1 MATNETEEKIVV
13 TGDIKDA
20 EKKIDVI
27 FKKAKE
33 LKDNSEITIKVSTNI
48 NDNAGESIDKLKNS
62 LQTLARTAGGNSA
75 LPDNMVKLKRV
86 IDRFTKGLD
95 DKTNGISSFAKS
107 VQGLSNSVNSLKT
120 TASAVGSLATALY
133 QIKSSAESLSTVQRT
148 LATFAPIMAT
158 FANSA
163 STLRGV
169 SSSFLTL
176 DNALQKLTTSSQGVQ
191 NISNSLVQ
199 LVGTIAGLRQH
210 VPTIINFV
218 NAFNGLAVNKS
229 LTQSL
234 TGFNRLATSLNK
246 LSNINLANLSGLSQ
260 IINSLATAIQPLA
273 RYENLLTQ
281 LAIVLPRI
289 NTAQKTT
296 ANSIR
301 QVGISAR
308 QSGND
313 LDLYWSKFKNI
324 MTDTRRL
331 GASIFILINGF
342 RTLQQFGEQLD
353 RLTIVKNKVRSLYD
367 SEEEVGK
374 VTDMIYQSSQDARTS
389 MDDFATTF
397 LKVQLSTE
405 RYGLSTEQAI
415 QVTNTLAKAM
425 VVGGATA
432 SETASVM
439 LQFSQALSKGK
450 LDGDEFRSVMENSPV
465 LMRALAKE
473 AGKTM
478 GVINAGQKELM
489 QWSREGKLSIDILL
503 NTLLNASGEIGSK
516 FEKTNET
523 IDQSFAKLS
532 NTWAVFVD
540 KVSNDSGLS
549 SFIRRMISGLNN
561 FFSSSASSVASFVKQ
576 ISGATAKLLKYY
588 ILYRSVTAIA
598 GKSLSIYAKLTS
610 WLTTGFS
617 IFQQQYVLEQKTLGL
632 RTADLRLTKQIEA
645 SDAYRNALIQRQQ
658 MIQRQLDNSRILSQ
672 TQINRLMEQELLL
685 RRAINKAGAMGT
697 VMDRTQMRAVSAE
710 LQGTNKTLSLTGSFF
725 KQLAKRAGILLIA
738 FTGFKT
744 VTNIFKKFGDIT
756 NQVEKGIQGDVN
768 ALKSLTNDDVKPYIA
783 FADTLYQITGI
794 DLANISKLNKEV
806 AELTDDVKELSSPDL
821 SLAGFFSEDVPQGW
835 KTFIEQLSQVLLS
848 LGKYGFQGFGFA
860 DSDESKQSDV
870 QGRIATA
877 MPEINQKIELINT
890 LMEELQNAPI
900 EKIHDVRLEIS
911 RTLKDIEPYIAD
923 LYRAGF
929 ESYATN
935 LYQLKTTLWSE
946 LRTDKTTEAFR
957 QNKNYTADVKKNLQ
971 EAQKATNAIL
981 RNTEQIG
988 KYNTNRYFKD
998 ASIVAKVENI
1008 SMDEANRRFYSGSPT
1023 EKNLG
1028 IKASFDTVKEQLGY
1042 MANIRA
1048 TLGEETAKNYQ
1059 QALEQSKRQLQYAQE
1074 NASIGQTIKDNYV
1087 KQAEKSLHSAEIAQ
1101 NMANVLGTK
1110 FVVLSQEQRQQAENL
1125 IKLTQQDVLGDY
1137 TDRLEQMFELVING
1151 KGIDDEKDVAEMRQK
1166 ILSATST
1173 GVLAYVSQAC
1183 DELSNGNSLDL
1194 AFNISNMLKDGVH
1207 NALQLMTNKEVLEQ
1221 AGNIGTYDIHKK
1233 FEEYK
1238 KRAEESTEGMISD
1251 ANQALETMASAIKDF
1266 RARIERISG
1275 TRVRIIDEKTKKTV
1289 EADLS
1294 ETRFIGQNPER
1305 VAGSLKADLENKIL
1319 NDQQNKGKGK
1329 GGRRREFKID
1339 WLDMRDLGGNLYD
1352 SLNPD
1357 KILAKF
1363 EDMVGA
1369 NRNLLYINK
1378 DMTEWYSEQAK
1389 ILEKA
1394 KESGITITQQ
1404 AMSRLQALFLQRKHM
1419 EEVADAEQGFVDDL
1433 DKENH
1438 QREINIEALTNLANK
1453 AKANNQ
1459 SAEAYLYLLEQQR
1472 DALQQINYELDKEV
1486 AKNKQITFVADVT
1499 EQIEK
1504 RAKAL
1509 REKNGTKGVT
1519 AKEMQ
1524 QEVLQA
1530 YADTWKLN
1538 KSKGY
1543 GEALNSEYGRGQIS
1557 GANVAQMQGVRTLYN
1572 QGHLSS
1578 AGMASYMREGMGSTL
1593 SYMSQFGS
1601 DERSG
1606 SMLASMGLDPAQW
1619 DQWSLAGLNAI
1630 SQLSEG
1636 FKGLSVSLS
1645 ETLGGALTSFT
1656 DGLSNGIANAIVKGE
1671 DLRET
1676 MVSVAQSIA
1685 VDLISSIIKMG
1696 IQWAV
1701 TQLMMATTSQV
1712 TQQGVVAT
1720 NLLMAQEVAQA
1731 WATASAYVA
1740 TATMGGAVAIGQ
1752 LALTEFIASNKALAM
1767 AGSFASG
1774 GYTGDGGKY
1783 DPAGIVHKGEYVFSQ
1798 EDVNRIGL
1806 SNLEA
1811 MHNGTTYSSNTVNN
1825 YNTNGTGQV
1834 SIVNVVDPSMLKS
1847 YLKTPEGQQAIINTI
1862 KQNPRTV
1869 KQIIATA

>member
-27 FKKAKE
+27 FKKAKA

-48 NDNAGESIDKLKNS
+48 KDNAGESIDKLKNS
-62 LQTLARTAGGNSA
+62 LQSLARTAGSNSA

-86 IDRFTKGLD
+86 IDRFTKGLG

-163 STLRGV
+163 YTLRGV
-169 SSSFLTL
+169 SSSFFTL
-176 DNALQKLTTSSQGVQ
+176 DNALKKLTTSSQGVQ
-191 NISNSLVQ
+191 GILNSLVH

-246 LSNINLANLSGLSQ
+246 LSSINLANLSGLPQ

-273 RYENLLTQ
+273 KYENLLTK
-281 LAIVLPRI
+281 LAVVLPRI
-289 NTAQKTT
+289 STAQKAT

-301 QVGISAR
+301 QVGTSAI
-308 QSGND
+308 QSSND
-313 LDLYWSKFKNI
+313 LDSYWSKFKNI

-353 RLTIVKNKVRSLYD
+353 RMTIVKNKVRSLYD

-374 VTDMIYQSSQDARTS
+374 VTDMIYQSAQDARTS

-478 GVINAGQKELM
+478 GVVNAGQKDLM
-489 QWSREGKLSIDILL
+489 KWSKEGKLTIDILL

-523 IDQSFAKLS
+523 LDQSFTKLS
-532 NTWAVFVD
+532 NTWAIFV
-540 KVSNDSGLS
+540 NDVAQESGLTDYLKQG
-549 SFIRRMISGLNN
+549 FKNLNDV
-561 FFSSSASSVASFVKQ
+561 FSSM
-576 ISGATAKLLKYY
+576 SGTIAKITGFLGSWGGIALKVYFG
-588 ILYRSVTAIA
+588 YRMVVGIA
-598 GKSLSIYAKLTS
+598 GQLLATYTKLRAFFK
-610 WLTTGFS
+610 TGLALRLQQFS
-617 IFQQQYVLEQKTLGL
+617 LEQKTFGL
-632 RTADLRLTKQIEA
+632 RTADYELQQRINQSTN
-645 SDAYRNALIQRQQ
+645 YRNLLIERQQ
-658 MIQRQLDNSRILSQ
+658 MIQRQLDNR
-672 TQINRLMEQELLL
+672 RL
-685 RRAINKAGAMGT
+685 
-697 VMDRTQMRAVSAE
+697 
-710 LQGTNKTLSLTGSFF
+710 
-725 KQLAKRAGILLIA
+725 
-738 FTGFKT
+738 
-744 VTNIFKKFGDIT
+744 
-756 NQVEKGIQGDVN
+756 
-768 ALKSLTNDDVKPYIA
+768 
-783 FADTLYQITGI
+783 
-794 DLANISKLNKEV
+794 
-806 AELTDDVKELSSPDL
+806 
-821 SLAGFFSEDVPQGW
+821 
-835 KTFIEQLSQVLLS
+835 
-848 LGKYGFQGFGFA
+848 
-860 DSDESKQSDV
+860 
-870 QGRIATA
+870 
-877 MPEINQKIELINT
+877 
-890 LMEELQNAPI
+890 
-900 EKIHDVRLEIS
+900 
-911 RTLKDIEPYIAD
+911 
-923 LYRAGF
+923 
-929 ESYATN
+929 
-935 LYQLKTTLWSE
+935 
-946 LRTDKTTEAFR
+946 
-957 QNKNYTADVKKNLQ
+957 
-971 EAQKATNAIL
+971 
-981 RNTEQIG
+981 
-988 KYNTNRYFKD
+988 
-998 ASIVAKVENI
+998 
-1008 SMDEANRRFYSGSPT
+1008 
-1023 EKNLG
+1023 
-1028 IKASFDTVKEQLGY
+1028 
-1042 MANIRA
+1042 
-1048 TLGEETAKNYQ
+1048 
-1059 QALEQSKRQLQYAQE
+1059 
-1074 NASIGQTIKDNYV
+1074 
-1087 KQAEKSLHSAEIAQ
+1087 
-1101 NMANVLGTK
+1101 
-1110 FVVLSQEQRQQAENL
+1110 LSQEQINQLLRQEKALRVAINLSGREGIVIDTVRMQRINKVLNANSLQQVNASFGNMTKRTSLLWDMGRGL
-1125 IKLTQQDVLGDY
+1125 IKQVSVLGILAIGFASFRKALVNIAETAGLVQKAIAGDVDAIKQMDSDKVKPWAEFANNLY
-1137 TDRLEQMFELVING
+1137 RITGVDVGNIQKLNSELDNTLSRITGLSQNLDNLGKQELSFLDELWESAKRVHHTLADVGVSVINTFTPQTSSGEELKEKFLSTDLEQMEN
-1151 KGIDDEKDVAEMRQK
+1151 AQK
-1166 ILSATST
+1166 KVLDLLSQIETASE
-1173 GVLAYVSQAC
+1173 
-1183 DELSNGNSLDL
+1183 DELHNITVALL
-1194 AFNISNMLKDGVH
+1194 A
-1207 NALQLMTNKEVLEQ
+1207 Q
-1221 AGNIGTYDIHKK
+1221 TYDFKEGLGDSALLGFDK
-1233 FEEYK
+1233 FSSELASNVMMI
-1238 KRAEESTEGMISD
+1238 KRLI
-1251 ANQALETMASAIKDF
+1251 
-1266 RARIERISG
+1266 
-1275 TRVRIIDEKTKKTV
+1275 
-1289 EADLS
+1289 
-1294 ETRFIGQNPER
+1294 
-1305 VAGSLKADLENKIL
+1305 
-1319 NDQQNKGKGK
+1319 NDPKFFQQNKDLLNDLILETERQLSRLEKMRGSGTKDYNKRNEAGYFIGDRGKAILPSMYILAGEVDDLEKATDKWKTITQKSTSILSQSNIARVNQMFKNIEGQTEEVKKLMQLYVSDATGYKEEIFGILAKTGAGIELSDAEKDLLEYVQHAGVFSMDAFSEKIQQINAENNTKLANTLGEILKTIVGGKDIEVTVTDNVVIATNKKTGETTTINASDYIGATDQQIGESVVRLIGGDKGDGKGGGS

-1357 KILAKF
+1357 VILAKF

-1378 DMTEWYSEQAK
+1378 DMTEWYTEQAK

-1404 AMSRLQALFLQRKHM
+1404 AMSRLQSLFLQRKHM

-1453 AKANNQ
+1453 ANANNQ

-1519 AKEMQ
+1519 AEEMQ
-1524 QEVLQA
+1524 KEVFQA
-1530 YADTWKLN
+1530 YADMWKLN

-1578 AGMASYMREGMGSTL
+1578 AGMASYMREGMDKTL

-1606 SMLASMGLDPAQW
+1606 AMLASMGLDPAQW

-1676 MVSVAQSIA
+1676 MANVAQSIA

-1712 TQQGVVAT
+1712 TQQGMVAT

-1740 TATMGGAVAIGQ
+1740 TATMGSAVAIGQ
-1752 LALTEFIASNKALAM
+1752 IALTEFIASNKALAL
-1767 AGSFASG
+1767 AGSFANG
-1774 GYTGDGGKY
+1774 GYTGAGGKY

>member
-1 MATNETEEKIVV
+1 MASNETEEKIVV

-27 FKKAKE
+27 FKKAKA

-48 NDNAGESIDKLKNS
+48 KDNAGESIDKLKNS
-62 LQTLARTAGGNSA
+62 LQA
-75 LPDNMVKLKRV
+75 L
-86 IDRFTKGLD
+86 
-95 DKTNGISSFAKS
+95 ISSFAKS

-148 LATFAPIMAT
+148 LATFAPIMTT

-163 STLRGV
+163 STLRGI
-169 SSSFLTL
+169 SSSFVTL
-176 DNALQKLTTSSQGVQ
+176 DKALQKLTTSSQGVQ
-191 NISNSLVQ
+191 GISNSLVQ

-210 VPTIINFV
+210 VPTIVNFV

-246 LSNINLANLSGLSQ
+246 LSSINLANLSGLPQ

-273 RYENLLTQ
+273 KYENLLTK

-289 NTAQKTT
+289 STAQNTT

-301 QVGISAR
+301 QVGTSAR
-308 QSGND
+308 QSSND
-313 LDLYWSKFKNI
+313 LDSYWSKFKNI

-353 RLTIVKNKVRSLYD
+353 RMTIVKNKVRSLYD
-367 SEEEVGK
+367 SEEDVTK

-473 AGKTM
+473 AGKAM
-478 GVINAGQKELM
+478 GVVGAGQKELM
-489 QWSREGKLSIDILL
+489 KWSKEGKLSVEILL
-503 NTLLNASGEIGSK
+503 NTLLNAGGEIGEK
-516 FEKTNET
+516 FARTNET
-523 IDQSFAKLS
+523 LDQSFTKLS
-532 NTWAVFVD
+532 NTWSIFVSE
-540 KVSNDSGLS
+540 VAQESGLTGYLKQG
-549 SFIRRMISGLNN
+549 FKQLNDV
-561 FFSSSASSVASFVKQ
+561 FSSM
-576 ISGATAKLLKYY
+576 SGVIAKVTGFLGSWGGTVLKAYFGFKLVTGLAGKLLATYTKMG
-588 ILYRSVTAIA
+588 AFF
-598 GKSLSIYAKLTS
+598 K
-610 WLTTGFS
+610 TGMALRLQQFS
-617 IFQQQYVLEQKTLGL
+617 LEQKTFGL
-632 RTADLRLTKQIEA
+632 RTADYELQQRINQSTN
-645 SDAYRNALIQRQQ
+645 YRNLLIERQQ
-658 MIQRQLDNSRILSQ
+658 MIQRQLDNRRLLSQ
-672 TQINRLMEQELLL
+672 EQINKLLAQEKAL
-685 RRAINKAGAMGT
+685 RVAINISGREGIVIDSMRMQRINKVLNANSLKQIDASLGDVGKKSSLIWSMT
-697 VMDRTQMRAVSAE
+697 V
-710 LQGTNKTLSLTGSFF
+710 G
-725 KQLAKRAGILLIA
+725 LAKQIGVLGMLGL
-738 FTGFKT
+738 GFAT
-744 VTNIFKKFGDIT
+744 FKKALVNIADTAGLV
-756 NQVEKGIQGDVN
+756 QKAIQGDVD
-768 ALKSLTNDDVKPYIA
+768 AVKQLDSEKVKPWVE
-783 FADTLYQITGI
+783 FSNNLYRITGV
-794 DLANISKLNKEV
+794 DVGNIQKLNS
-806 AELTDDVKELSSPDL
+806 ELDNTLSRIAGLSQNLDNLGKQELSFLDELWESAKRVHHTLADVGVAVINTFTPQTSSGEELKEKFLSTDL
-821 SLAGFFSEDVPQGW
+821 EQMENAQKQVLNMLSQIETASEDELHNITVALLAQTYDFKEGLGDSALLGFDKFSSELASNVMMVKRLINDPKFFQQNKDLLNDLIQETERQLSRIEKMRGSGTKDYNKRNEAGFFIGDRKKTILPSMYILAGEVDDLEKATEKW
-835 KTFIEQLSQVLLS
+835 KTITQKSTSILSQSNIARVNQMFKNIEGQTEEVQKLMQLYVS
-848 LGKYGFQGFGFA
+848 DATGYKEEIYGILAKTGAG
-860 DSDESKQSDV
+860 
-870 QGRIATA
+870 
-877 MPEINQKIELINT
+877 IELSDAEKDLLEYVQHAGVFSMDAFNDKLKKINEDNNKK
-890 LMEELQNAPI
+890 LIEEFTKA
-900 EKIHDVRLEIS
+900 
-911 RTLKDIEPYIAD
+911 
-923 LYRAGF
+923 
-929 ESYATN
+929 
-935 LYQLKTTLWSE
+935 
-946 LRTDKTTEAFR
+946 
-957 QNKNYTADVKKNLQ
+957 LQ
-971 EAQKATNAIL
+971 ETVGGQ
-981 RNTEQIG
+981 
-988 KYNTNRYFKD
+988 
-998 ASIVAKVENI
+998 NI
-1008 SMDEANRRFYSGSPT
+1008 
-1023 EKNLG
+1023 
-1028 IKASFDTVKEQLGY
+1028 
-1042 MANIRA
+1042 
-1048 TLGEETAKNYQ
+1048 
-1059 QALEQSKRQLQYAQE
+1059 
-1074 NASIGQTIKDNYV
+1074 
-1087 KQAEKSLHSAEIAQ
+1087 
-1101 NMANVLGTK
+1101 
-1110 FVVLSQEQRQQAENL
+1110 
-1125 IKLTQQDVLGDY
+1125 
-1137 TDRLEQMFELVING
+1137 
-1151 KGIDDEKDVAEMRQK
+1151 
-1166 ILSATST
+1166 
-1173 GVLAYVSQAC
+1173 
-1183 DELSNGNSLDL
+1183 
-1194 AFNISNMLKDGVH
+1194 
-1207 NALQLMTNKEVLEQ
+1207 EV
-1221 AGNIGTYDIHKK
+1221 T
-1233 FEEYK
+1233 
-1238 KRAEESTEGMISD
+1238 
-1251 ANQALETMASAIKDF
+1251 
-1266 RARIERISG
+1266 ISG
-1275 TRVRIIDEKTKKTV
+1275 DMVDFFNKDTKKTWKASLASFGINKAT
-1289 EADLS
+1289 EALYAFGNRMVKLPQAVHSGVTAHQIASKAVTNTADD
-1294 ETRFIGQNPER
+1294 GNKPPK
-1305 VAGSLKADLENKIL
+1305 GS
-1319 NDQQNKGKGK
+1319 

-1357 KILAKF
+1357 VILARF

-1378 DMTEWYSEQAK
+1378 DMTEWYTEQAK

-1404 AMSRLQALFLQRKHM
+1404 AMSRLQSLFLQRRHM

-1438 QREINIEALTNLANK
+1438 QREINVEALTNLANK
-1453 AKANNQ
+1453 AQANNQ

-1504 RAKAL
+1504 RVKAL

-1519 AKEMQ
+1519 ADEMQ
-1524 QEVLQA
+1524 KEVFQA
-1530 YADTWKLN
+1530 YADMWKLN

-1578 AGMASYMREGMGSTL
+1578 AGMASYMREGMGKTL
-1593 SYMSQFGS
+1593 SYMSQFGA
-1601 DERSG
+1601 DARSG

-1645 ETLGGALTSFT
+1645 DTLGDALTSFT

-1676 MVSVAQSIA
+1676 MANVAQSIA
-1685 VDLISSIIKMG
+1685 VDLISSLIKMG
-1696 IQWAV
+1696 IQWAT
-1701 TQLMMATTSQV
+1701 TQLLMATTSQTAQV
-1712 TQQGVVAT
+1712 GVAQT
-1720 NLLMAQEVAQA
+1720 SLLMAQEVAQA

-1752 LALTEFIASNKALAM
+1752 TALTEFVASMKALALI
-1767 AGSFASG
+1767 GGFADG
-1774 GYTGDGGKY
+1774 GYTGAGGKY

>member
-13 TGDIKDA
+13 TADTKSA
-20 EKKIDVI
+20 EKKLDAII
-27 FKKAKE
+27 KKTKT
-33 LKDNSEITIKVSTNI
+33 LKDSSEVKIKVSTNI
-48 NDNAGESIDKLKNS
+48 NDNTGESIDRLKNS
-62 LQTLARTAGGNSA
+62 LQSLARTAGGNSA

-95 DKTNGISSFAKS
+95 AKTNGISSFANG
-107 VQGLSNSVNSLKT
+107 VQRLSNSVNSLRT
-120 TASAVGSLATALY
+120 TASAVESLATALY
-133 QIKSSAESLSTVQRT
+133 RIRSSADSLSAVQT
-148 LATFAPIMAT
+148 ALSTFAPIMTT

-163 STLRGV
+163 SVLRGI
-169 SSSFLTL
+169 SSSFTTL
-176 DNALQKLTTSSQGVQ
+176 AGSLQRLATLSQGVQ
-191 NISNSLVQ
+191 SVSNNLIH

-210 VPTIINFV
+210 VPTIVNFV
-218 NAFNGLAVNKS
+218 NAFNGLAVNRS

-234 TGFNRLATSLNK
+234 VGFNRLATSLRN
-246 LSNINLANLSGLSQ
+246 LSNINLANLSGLPQ
-260 IINSLATAIQPLA
+260 IVSRLATAIQPLA
-273 RYENLLTQ
+273 RYENLLTR

-289 NTAQKTT
+289 NTAQSAT

-301 QVGISAR
+301 QVGASAR
-308 QSGND
+308 QSSNS
-313 LDLYWSKFKNI
+313 LDSYWSRFKNI

-353 RLTIVKNKVRSLYD
+353 RLTIVKNKVRSLYE

-374 VTDMIYQSSQDARTS
+374 VTDMIYQSAQDARTS

-478 GVINAGQKELM
+478 GVVGAGQKELM
-489 QWSREGKLSIDILL
+489 KWSKEGKLTIDILL

-523 IDQSFAKLS
+523 LDQSFTKLS
-532 NTWAVFVD
+532 NTWAIFV
-540 KVSNDSGLS
+540 NDVAQESGLTGYLKQ
-549 SFIRRMISGLNN
+549 SFKNLNDVFASMSGT
-561 FFSSSASSVASFVKQ
+561 
-576 ISGATAKLLKYY
+576 IAK
-588 ILYRSVTAIA
+588 I
-598 GKSLSIYAKLTS
+598 
-610 WLTTGFS
+610 TGFLGS
-617 IFQQQYVLEQKTLGL
+617 WGGIALKVYFGYRMVVGLAGQLLATYTKLSAFFKTGMALRLQQFGLEQKTFGL
-632 RTADLRLTKQIEA
+632 RTADYELQQRINQSTN
-645 SDAYRNALIQRQQ
+645 YRNLLIERQQ
-658 MIQRQLDNSRILSQ
+658 MIQRQLDNRRLYSQQQINQLLRQEKALRVAINLSGREGIVIDSVRMQRINKVLNANSLQQINASFGNMAKKSSLLWGMGVSLTKQVSVLGFLALGFASFKKALVNIADSAGLVQKAIGGDVDAIKQLDSEKVKPWADFANNLYRITGVDVGNIQKLNSELDNTLSRITGLSQNLDNLGKQELSFLDELWESAKRVHHTLADVGISVINTFTPQTSSGEELKEKFLSKDLEQMENAQEQVLNLLSQIETASEDELHNITVALLAQTYEFKEGLGDSALLGFDKFSSELASNVMVIKKLINDPKFFQQNKDLLNDLIQETERQLSRLEKMRGSGTKDYNKRNEAGYFVGDRKKTILPSMYILAGEVDDLEKATEKWKTITQKSTSILSQ
-672 TQINRLMEQELLL
+672 ANIARVNQMFKNVEGQTKEVQKLMQLYVSDATGYKKEIYGILAKTGAGIKLSDAEKDLLEYVQHAGVFSTDAFSEKIQQIN
-685 RRAINKAGAMGT
+685 
-697 VMDRTQMRAVSAE
+697 AE
-710 LQGTNKTLSLTGSFF
+710 NNTK
-725 KQLAKRAGILLIA
+725 
-738 FTGFKT
+738 
-744 VTNIFKKFGDIT
+744 
-756 NQVEKGIQGDVN
+756 
-768 ALKSLTNDDVKPYIA
+768 
-783 FADTLYQITGI
+783 
-794 DLANISKLNKEV
+794 LANTLGEIL
-806 AELTDDVKELSSPDL
+806 
-821 SLAGFFSEDVPQGW
+821 
-835 KTFIEQLSQVLLS
+835 KTIV
-848 LGKYGFQGFGFA
+848 GG
-860 DSDESKQSDV
+860 
-870 QGRIATA
+870 
-877 MPEINQKIELINT
+877 
-890 LMEELQNAPI
+890 
-900 EKIHDVRLEIS
+900 
-911 RTLKDIEPYIAD
+911 KDIEVTVTD
-923 LYRAGF
+923 NVVV
-929 ESYATN
+929 ATN
-935 LYQLKTTLWSE
+935 KKTGETTTINASDYIGA
-946 LRTDKTTEAFR
+946 TD
-957 QNKNYTADVKKNLQ
+957 Q
-971 EAQKATNAIL
+971 
-981 RNTEQIG
+981 QIG
-988 KYNTNRYFKD
+988 
-998 ASIVAKVENI
+998 
-1008 SMDEANRRFYSGSPT
+1008 EALVRLIGGEGNKPPKSG
-1023 EKNLG
+1023 
-1028 IKASFDTVKEQLGY
+1028 
-1042 MANIRA
+1042 
-1048 TLGEETAKNYQ
+1048 
-1059 QALEQSKRQLQYAQE
+1059 
-1074 NASIGQTIKDNYV
+1074 
-1087 KQAEKSLHSAEIAQ
+1087 
-1101 NMANVLGTK
+1101 
-1110 FVVLSQEQRQQAENL
+1110 
-1125 IKLTQQDVLGDY
+1125 
-1137 TDRLEQMFELVING
+1137 
-1151 KGIDDEKDVAEMRQK
+1151 
-1166 ILSATST
+1166 
-1173 GVLAYVSQAC
+1173 
-1183 DELSNGNSLDL
+1183 
-1194 AFNISNMLKDGVH
+1194 
-1207 NALQLMTNKEVLEQ
+1207 
-1221 AGNIGTYDIHKK
+1221 
-1233 FEEYK
+1233 
-1238 KRAEESTEGMISD
+1238 
-1251 ANQALETMASAIKDF
+1251 
-1266 RARIERISG
+1266 
-1275 TRVRIIDEKTKKTV
+1275 
-1289 EADLS
+1289 
-1294 ETRFIGQNPER
+1294 
-1305 VAGSLKADLENKIL
+1305 GS
-1319 NDQQNKGKGK
+1319 
-1329 GGRRREFKID
+1329 GGRKREFNID

-1378 DMTEWYSEQAK
+1378 DMTEWYTEQAN

-1404 AMSRLQALFLQRKHM
+1404 AMSRLQSLFLQRRHM

-1486 AKNKQITFVADVT
+1486 AKNKQIAFVADVT

-1504 RAKAL
+1504 RIQAL

-1519 AKEMQ
+1519 PKEMQ

-1530 YADTWKLN
+1530 YADMWKLN

-1557 GANVAQMQGVRTLYN
+1557 GANVAQMQGVRTAYN
-1572 QGHLSS
+1572 KGHLSS
-1578 AGMASYMREGMGSTL
+1578 AGMASYMREGIGSTL

-1601 DERSG
+1601 DARSG

-1645 ETLGGALTSFT
+1645 ETLGEALTSFT
-1656 DGLSNGIANAIVKGE
+1656 DGLANGIANAIVKGE

-1676 MVSVAQSIA
+1676 MANVAQSIA
-1685 VDLISSIIKMG
+1685 VDLISSIVKMG

-1701 TQLMMATTSQV
+1701 TQLLMATTSKM
-1712 TQQGVVAT
+1712 TQEGMVQT

-1740 TATMGGAVAIGQ
+1740 TATMGSAVAIGQ
-1752 LALTEFIASNKALAM
+1752 IALSEFIASNKALAM

>member
-13 TGDIKDA
+13 TADTKSA
-20 EKKIDVI
+20 EKKLDAII
-27 FKKAKE
+27 KKTKT
-33 LKDNSEITIKVSTNI
+33 LKDSSEVKIKVSTNI
-48 NDNAGESIDKLKNS
+48 NDNAGESIDRLKNS
-62 LQTLARTAGGNSA
+62 LQSLARTVGGNSA

-95 DKTNGISSFAKS
+95 TKTNGISSFANG
-107 VQGLSNSVNSLKT
+107 VQRLSNSVNSLRT
-120 TASAVGSLATALY
+120 TASAVESLATALY
-133 QIKSSAESLSTVQRT
+133 RIRSSADSLSAVQT
-148 LATFAPIMAT
+148 ALSTFAPIMTT

-163 STLRGV
+163 SVLRGI
-169 SSSFLTL
+169 SSSFTTL
-176 DNALQKLTTSSQGVQ
+176 AGSLQRLATLSQGVQ
-191 NISNSLVQ
+191 SVSNNLIH

-210 VPTIINFV
+210 VPTIVNFV
-218 NAFNGLAVNKS
+218 NAFNGLAVNRS

-234 TGFNRLATSLNK
+234 VGFNRLATSLRN
-246 LSNINLANLSGLSQ
+246 LSNINLANLSGLPQ
-260 IINSLATAIQPLA
+260 IVSRLATAIQPLA
-273 RYENLLTQ
+273 RYENLLTR

-289 NTAQKTT
+289 NTAQSAT

-301 QVGISAR
+301 QVGTSAR
-308 QSGND
+308 QSSND
-313 LDLYWSKFKNI
+313 LDSYWSKFKNI

-342 RTLQQFGEQLD
+342 RTLQQFGDQLD
-353 RLTIVKNKVRSLYD
+353 RLTIVKNKVRSLYE

-374 VTDMIYQSSQDARTS
+374 VTDMIYQSAQDARTS

-405 RYGLSTEQAI
+405 RYGLSTEQAV

-478 GVINAGQKELM
+478 GVVNAGQKDLM
-489 QWSREGKLSIDILL
+489 KWSKEGKLTIDILL

-523 IDQSFAKLS
+523 LDQSFTKLS
-532 NTWAVFVD
+532 NTWAIFV
-540 KVSNDSGLS
+540 NDVAQESGLTGYLKQ
-549 SFIRRMISGLNN
+549 SFKNLNDVFASMSGT
-561 FFSSSASSVASFVKQ
+561 
-576 ISGATAKLLKYY
+576 IAK
-588 ILYRSVTAIA
+588 I
-598 GKSLSIYAKLTS
+598 
-610 WLTTGFS
+610 TGFLGS
-617 IFQQQYVLEQKTLGL
+617 WGGIALKVYFGYRMVVGLAGQLLATYTKLSAFFKTGMALRLQQFGLEQKTFGL
-632 RTADLRLTKQIEA
+632 RTADYELQQRINQSTN
-645 SDAYRNALIQRQQ
+645 YRNLLIERQQ
-658 MIQRQLDNSRILSQ
+658 MIQRQLDNRRLLSQQQINQLLRQEKALRVAINLSGREGIVIDSVRMQRINKVLNANSLQQVNASFGNMAKKSSLLWDMGVSLTKQVSVLGILALGFASFKKALVNIADSAGLVQKAVGGDVDAIKQLDSEKVKPWADFANNLYRITGVDVGNIQKLNSELDNTLSRITGLGQNLDNLGKQELSFLDELWESAKRVHHTLADVGVSVLNTFTPQTSSGEELKEKFLSKDLEQMENAQEQVLNLLSQIETASEDELHNIAGALLVQTYEFEEGLGDSALLGFDKFSSELASNVMVIKKLINDPKFFQQNKDLLNDLIQETERQLSRIEKMRGSGTKDYSKRNEAGYFIGDRGKSILPSMYILAGEVDDLEKATEKWKTITQKSTSILSQ
-672 TQINRLMEQELLL
+672 ANIARVNQMFKNVEGQTKEVQKLMRLYVSDATGYKKEIYGILAKTGAGIELSKAEKELLEYVQ
-685 RRAINKAGAMGT
+685 NAGVIST
-697 VMDRTQMRAVSAE
+697 D
-710 LQGTNKTLSLTGSFF
+710 
-725 KQLAKRAGILLIA
+725 A
-738 FTGFKT
+738 FS
-744 VTNIFKKFGDIT
+744 
-756 NQVEKGIQGDVN
+756 EKI
-768 ALKSLTNDDVKPYIA
+768 K
-783 FADTLYQITGI
+783 QITAENNTK
-794 DLANISKLNKEV
+794 LANNLGEIL
-806 AELTDDVKELSSPDL
+806 
-821 SLAGFFSEDVPQGW
+821 
-835 KTFIEQLSQVLLS
+835 KTIV
-848 LGKYGFQGFGFA
+848 GG
-860 DSDESKQSDV
+860 
-870 QGRIATA
+870 
-877 MPEINQKIELINT
+877 
-890 LMEELQNAPI
+890 
-900 EKIHDVRLEIS
+900 
-911 RTLKDIEPYIAD
+911 KDIEVTVTD
-923 LYRAGF
+923 NVVV
-929 ESYATN
+929 ATN
-935 LYQLKTTLWSE
+935 KKTGKTTTINASDYIGA
-946 LRTDKTTEAFR
+946 TD
-957 QNKNYTADVKKNLQ
+957 Q
-971 EAQKATNAIL
+971 
-981 RNTEQIG
+981 QIG
-988 KYNTNRYFKD
+988 
-998 ASIVAKVENI
+998 
-1008 SMDEANRRFYSGSPT
+1008 EALVRLIGGEGNKPPKSG
-1023 EKNLG
+1023 
-1028 IKASFDTVKEQLGY
+1028 
-1042 MANIRA
+1042 
-1048 TLGEETAKNYQ
+1048 
-1059 QALEQSKRQLQYAQE
+1059 
-1074 NASIGQTIKDNYV
+1074 
-1087 KQAEKSLHSAEIAQ
+1087 
-1101 NMANVLGTK
+1101 
-1110 FVVLSQEQRQQAENL
+1110 
-1125 IKLTQQDVLGDY
+1125 
-1137 TDRLEQMFELVING
+1137 
-1151 KGIDDEKDVAEMRQK
+1151 
-1166 ILSATST
+1166 
-1173 GVLAYVSQAC
+1173 
-1183 DELSNGNSLDL
+1183 
-1194 AFNISNMLKDGVH
+1194 
-1207 NALQLMTNKEVLEQ
+1207 
-1221 AGNIGTYDIHKK
+1221 
-1233 FEEYK
+1233 
-1238 KRAEESTEGMISD
+1238 
-1251 ANQALETMASAIKDF
+1251 
-1266 RARIERISG
+1266 
-1275 TRVRIIDEKTKKTV
+1275 
-1289 EADLS
+1289 
-1294 ETRFIGQNPER
+1294 
-1305 VAGSLKADLENKIL
+1305 GS
-1319 NDQQNKGKGK
+1319 
-1329 GGRRREFKID
+1329 GGRKREFKID

-1378 DMTEWYSEQAK
+1378 DMTAWYTEQAN

-1404 AMSRLQALFLQRKHM
+1404 AMSRLQSLFLQRRHM

-1438 QREINIEALTNLANK
+1438 QREINVEALTNLANK

-1459 SAEAYLYLLEQQR
+1459 SAEAYLYLLENQR
-1472 DALQQINYELDKEV
+1472 DALQQINHELDKEV
-1486 AKNKQITFVADVT
+1486 AKNKQVAFVADVT

-1504 RAKAL
+1504 RIQAL

-1524 QEVLQA
+1524 QQVFQA
-1530 YADTWKLN
+1530 YGDMWKLN

-1578 AGMASYMREGMGSTL
+1578 AGMASYMREGMGNTL

-1645 ETLGGALTSFT
+1645 ETLGNALTSFT
-1656 DGLSNGIANAIVKGE
+1656 DGLSSGIANAIVKGE

-1676 MVSVAQSIA
+1676 MANVAQSIA

-1701 TQLMMATTSQV
+1701 TQLMMATTTQV
-1712 TQQGVVAT
+1712 TQQGLVAT

-1752 LALTEFIASNKALAM
+1752 TALTEFIASNKALAM

-1774 GYTGDGGKY
+1774 GYTGAGGKN

>member
-13 TGDIKDA
+13 KGDIKDA

-27 FKKAKE
+27 FKKAKA
-33 LKDNSEITIKVSTNI
+33 LKDNSNITIKVSTNI
-48 NDNAGESIDKLKNS
+48 TDNAGESIDKLKNS
-62 LQTLARTAGGNSA
+62 LQSLTRTVGSNSA

-86 IDRFTKGLD
+86 IDRFTKGLG

-133 QIKSSAESLSTVQRT
+133 QIKSSAESLSTIQKT
-148 LATFAPIMAT
+148 LATFAPIMTT
-158 FANSA
+158 FSNSA

-169 SSSFLTL
+169 SSSFVTL
-176 DNALQKLTTSSQGVQ
+176 DNALKKLTTSSQGVQ

-199 LVGTIAGLRQH
+199 LVGTIAGLRQY

-246 LSNINLANLSGLSQ
+246 LSSINLANLSGLPQ

-273 RYENLLTQ
+273 KYENLLTK

-289 NTAQKTT
+289 STAQKAT

-301 QVGISAR
+301 QVGTSAR
-308 QSGND
+308 QSSND
-313 LDLYWSKFKNI
+313 LDSYWSKFKNI

-353 RLTIVKNKVRSLYD
+353 RMTIVKNKVRSLYD
-367 SEEEVGK
+367 SEEEVTK

-473 AGKTM
+473 AGKAM
-478 GVINAGQKELM
+478 GVVGAGQKELM
-489 QWSREGKLSIDILL
+489 KWSREGKLSIDILL

-523 IDQSFAKLS
+523 LDQSFTKLS
-532 NTWAVFVD
+532 NTWSVFVD
-540 KVSNDSGLS
+540 KVSSDSGLTAY
-549 SFIRRMISGLNN
+549 IKKIVKEVNQ

-598 GKSLSIYAKLTS
+598 GKSLSIYAKLTA

-617 IFQQQYVLEQKTLGL
+617 IFQQQFVLEQKTMAL

-672 TQINRLMEQELLL
+672 TQINRLTEQELLL

-697 VMDRTQMRAVSAE
+697 VMDRTQIRAVSAE
-710 LQGTNKTLSLTGSFF
+710 LQGANKTLSLTGSFF

-756 NQVEKGIQGDVN
+756 DKVEKGIQGDVK
-768 ALKSLTNDDVKPYIA
+768 ALKQLSDSDVQPYLT
-783 FADTLYQITGI
+783 FASALYDITGI
-794 DLANISKLNKEV
+794 DLANISKINKEV
-806 AELTDDVKELSSPDL
+806 AELTNNVKELSSPDM
-821 SLAGFFSEDVPQGW
+821 SLAGFFKEDVPHGW
-835 KTFIEQLSQVLLS
+835 KVFINQLSEIVLT
-848 LGKYGFQGFGFA
+848 LGKGALNAFSVTE
-860 DSDESKQSDV
+860 SDATKQAQTRERV
-870 QGRIATA
+870 ATA
-877 MPEINQKIELINT
+877 MPEINQKIEIINNLID
-890 LMEELQNAPI
+890 ELQNAPVERI
-900 EKIHDVRLEIS
+900 RDIRMEIS
-911 RTLKDIEPYIAD
+911 NALKDVEPYIED
-923 LYRAGF
+923 LYKSGF
-929 ESYATN
+929 ETYSSN
-935 LYQLKTTLWSE
+935 LYQIHRSLWSA
-946 LRTDKTTEAFR
+946 LHTDKTTEAFR
-957 QNKNYTADVKKNLQ
+957 QNKAYTADVKKNLE
-971 EAQKATNAIL
+971 EAQKATDIIL
-981 RNTEQIG
+981 KNTEQMG
-988 KYNTNRYFKD
+988 KYDKRRYFKNAD
-998 ASIVAKVENI
+998 AVAKVENI
-1008 SMDEANRRFYSGSPT
+1008 STAEARQRLFGSDDLQ
-1023 EKNLG
+1023 KRVGLISNF
-1028 IKASFDTVKEQLGY
+1028 KTVNEQLEY
-1042 MANIRA
+1042 MQTIRQGVLQEA
-1048 TLGEETAKNYQ
+1048 QENYERTV
-1059 QALEQSKRQLQYAQE
+1059 EQSKKQLRYAQE
-1074 NASIGQTIKDNYV
+1074 NTYISQATKEQYA
-1087 KQAEKSLHSAEIAQ
+1087 KQAENSVRSAEMAR
-1101 NMANVLGTK
+1101 NMANRLGNE
-1110 FVVLSQEQRQQAENL
+1110 FVILSEQQRQQAEEI
-1125 IKLTQQDVLGDY
+1125 IKLTQQDVTGSY
-1137 TDRLEQMFELVING
+1137 TDRFAQMFDAVMSG
-1151 KGIDDEKDVAEMRQK
+1151 KGIDKKTTEELQDEVKAGIQK
-1166 ILSATST
+1166 TVST
-1173 GVLAYVSQAC
+1173 YLQTVF
-1183 DELSNGNSLDL
+1183 DELAKGVSV
-1194 AFNISNMLKDGVH
+1194 KDI
-1207 NALQLMTNKEVLEQ
+1207 AK
-1221 AGNIGTYDIHKK
+1221 NIGDI
-1233 FEEYK
+1233 YID
-1238 KRAEESTEGMISD
+1238 GMNRYIPLISD
-1251 ANQALETMASAIKDF
+1251 KDILEDARNRDSFDISKQMQSYKQQAEKSVESFITNANDALGTMASVVDGLS
-1266 RARIERISG
+1266 ARIERVSG
-1275 TRVRIIDEKTKKTV
+1275 TKIRIIDDKTKT
-1289 EADLS
+1289 EIIADLN
-1294 ETRFIGQNPER
+1294 ERRFIGKSEER
-1305 VAGSLKADLENKIL
+1305 VAGSLKADLENQIL
-1319 NDQQNKGKGK
+1319 ANQKGKGRS

-1357 KILAKF
+1357 VILAKF

-1378 DMTEWYSEQAK
+1378 DMTEWYTEQAK

-1404 AMSRLQALFLQRKHM
+1404 AMSRLQSLFLQRKHM
-1419 EEVADAEQGFVDDL
+1419 EEVAEAEQDFVDDL

-1438 QREINIEALTNLANK
+1438 QREINVEALTNLANK

-1519 AKEMQ
+1519 AEEMQ
-1524 QEVLQA
+1524 KEVFQA
-1530 YADTWKLN
+1530 YADMWKLN

-1578 AGMASYMREGMGSTL
+1578 AGMASYMREGMDKTL

-1676 MVSVAQSIA
+1676 MANVAQSIA

-1701 TQLMMATTSQV
+1701 TQLMMATTTQV
-1712 TQQGVVAT
+1712 TQQGMVAT

-1740 TATMGGAVAIGQ
+1740 TATMGSAVAIGQ
-1752 LALTEFIASNKALAM
+1752 IALTEFIASNKALAL

-1774 GYTGDGGKY
+1774 GYTGAGGKY

>member
-27 FKKAKE
+27 FKKAKA

-48 NDNAGESIDKLKNS
+48 KDDAGESIDKLKNS
-62 LQTLARTAGGNSA
+62 LQTLARTAGSNSA

-107 VQGLSNSVNSLKT
+107 VQGLSNSVNSLKS

-246 LSNINLANLSGLSQ
+246 LSSINLANLSGLPQ

-273 RYENLLTQ
+273 KYENLLTK

-289 NTAQKTT
+289 STAQKAT

-301 QVGISAR
+301 QVGTSAR

-353 RLTIVKNKVRSLYD
+353 RMTIVKNKVRSLYD

-374 VTDMIYQSSQDARTS
+374 VTDMIYQSAQDARTS

-685 RRAINKAGAMGT
+685 RRAINQAGAMGT

-710 LQGTNKTLSLTGSFF
+710 LQGTNKVLSLTGSFF

-744 VTNIFKKFGDIT
+744 VTNIFKRFGDIT

-971 EAQKATNAIL
+971 DAQKATNAIL
-981 RNTEQIG
+981 KNTEQIG

-1048 TLGEETAKNYQ
+1048 TLGKETAKNYQ

-1251 ANQALETMASAIKDF
+1251 ANQALGTMASAIKDF
-1266 RARIERISG
+1266 RARIERIAG
-1275 TRVRIIDEKTKKTV
+1275 TRVRIIDEKTKKSV

-1305 VAGSLKADLENKIL
+1305 VAGSLKADLENQIL

-1357 KILAKF
+1357 KILDTF
-1363 EDMVGA
+1363 TNMLGA
-1369 NRNLLYINK
+1369 NKNLLNINQE
-1378 DMTEWYSEQAK
+1378 MTDWYEEQAK

-1394 KESGITITQQ
+1394 KESGISISKDH
-1404 AMSRLQALFLQRKHM
+1404 MERLQTLFLQRKHM
-1419 EEVADAEQGFVDDL
+1419 EQVADAEQSFTKQLND
-1433 DKENH
+1433 EEE
-1438 QREINIEALTNLANK
+1438 QRQINIEALNNMIAKQKALNK
-1453 AKANNQ
+1453 PT
-1459 SAEAYLYLLEQQR
+1459 EAYLNLLKQQKSFLEQ
-1472 DALQQINYELDKEV
+1472 INEEIDKQV
-1486 AKNKQITFVADVT
+1486 KQNKNNDFANDWE
-1499 EQIEK
+1499 EQFKK
-1504 RAKAL
+1504 REEAL
-1509 REKNGTKGVT
+1509 RKGKKDKGVT
-1519 AKEMQ
+1519 ATELAGQRFLAYNDVFRQYQSKAYGNAVNGEYGKGQ
-1524 QEVLQA
+1524 INAGVIAEYSGYRQA
-1530 YADTWKLN
+1530 YKDK
-1538 KSKGY
+1538 K
-1543 GEALNSEYGRGQIS
+1543 
-1557 GANVAQMQGVRTLYN
+1557 
-1572 QGHLSS
+1572 LSS
-1578 AGMASYMREGMGSTL
+1578 AGMAGYMRDGLGTAL
-1593 SYMSQFGS
+1593 GYMSQFGVDKKS
-1601 DERSG
+1601 SN
-1606 SMLASMGLDPAQW
+1606 LLTAMGLDPAQW
-1619 DQWSLAGLNAI
+1619 SEWSLAGLNAI
-1630 SQLSEG
+1630 AQLTEG

-1645 ETLGGALTSFT
+1645 ETLGNALSTFT

-1676 MVSVAQSIA
+1676 MYNVSQTIA
-1685 VDLISSIIKMG
+1685 VDLISSLIKMG
-1696 IQWAV
+1696 IQWV
-1701 TQLMMATTSQV
+1701 TTQLMMSTVSEAQTTALTGMSLAMANALAVAWSIPAT
-1712 TQQGVVAT
+1712 
-1720 NLLMAQEVAQA
+1720 
-1731 WATASAYVA
+1731 YVA
-1740 TATMGGAVAIGQ
+1740 TATMGSAVVAGQ
-1752 LALTEFIASNKALAM
+1752 TALTGAILANKATALLSLAT
-1767 AGSFASG
+1767 G

-1783 DPAGIVHKGEYVFSQ
+1783 EPAGIVHKGEYVFSQ

>member
-27 FKKAKE
+27 FKKAKA

-48 NDNAGESIDKLKNS
+48 KDDAGESIDKLKNS
-62 LQTLARTAGGNSA
+62 LQTLARTAGSNSA

-86 IDRFTKGLD
+86 IDRFTKGLG
-95 DKTNGISSFAKS
+95 DKTSGISSFAKS

-169 SSSFLTL
+169 SSSFLAL

-246 LSNINLANLSGLSQ
+246 LSSINLANLSGLPQ

-273 RYENLLTQ
+273 RYENLLTK
-281 LAIVLPRI
+281 LAVVLPRI
-289 NTAQKTT
+289 STAQKAT

-301 QVGISAR
+301 QVGYSAS
-308 QSGND
+308 QSSND
-313 LDLYWSKFKNI
+313 LDSYWSKFKNI

-353 RLTIVKNKVRSLYD
+353 RLTIVKNKVRSLYE

-374 VTDMIYQSSQDARTS
+374 VTDMIYQSAQDARTS

-405 RYGLSTEQAI
+405 RYGLSTKQAV

-478 GVINAGQKELM
+478 GVVNAGQKDLM
-489 QWSREGKLSIDILL
+489 KWSKEGKLTIDILL

-523 IDQSFAKLS
+523 LDQSFTKLS
-532 NTWAVFVD
+532 NTWAIFV
-540 KVSNDSGLS
+540 NDVAQESGLTGYLKQ
-549 SFIRRMISGLNN
+549 SFKNLNDVFASMSGT
-561 FFSSSASSVASFVKQ
+561 
-576 ISGATAKLLKYY
+576 IAK
-588 ILYRSVTAIA
+588 I
-598 GKSLSIYAKLTS
+598 
-610 WLTTGFS
+610 TGFLGS
-617 IFQQQYVLEQKTLGL
+617 WGGIALKVYFGYRMVVGLAGQLLATYTKLRAFFKTGLALRLQQFSLEQKTFGL
-632 RTADLRLTKQIEA
+632 RTADYELQQRINQSTN
-645 SDAYRNALIQRQQ
+645 YRNLLIERQQ
-658 MIQRQLDNSRILSQ
+658 MIQRQLDNR
-672 TQINRLMEQELLL
+672 RL
-685 RRAINKAGAMGT
+685 
-697 VMDRTQMRAVSAE
+697 
-710 LQGTNKTLSLTGSFF
+710 
-725 KQLAKRAGILLIA
+725 
-738 FTGFKT
+738 
-744 VTNIFKKFGDIT
+744 
-756 NQVEKGIQGDVN
+756 
-768 ALKSLTNDDVKPYIA
+768 
-783 FADTLYQITGI
+783 
-794 DLANISKLNKEV
+794 
-806 AELTDDVKELSSPDL
+806 
-821 SLAGFFSEDVPQGW
+821 
-835 KTFIEQLSQVLLS
+835 
-848 LGKYGFQGFGFA
+848 
-860 DSDESKQSDV
+860 
-870 QGRIATA
+870 
-877 MPEINQKIELINT
+877 
-890 LMEELQNAPI
+890 
-900 EKIHDVRLEIS
+900 
-911 RTLKDIEPYIAD
+911 
-923 LYRAGF
+923 
-929 ESYATN
+929 
-935 LYQLKTTLWSE
+935 
-946 LRTDKTTEAFR
+946 
-957 QNKNYTADVKKNLQ
+957 
-971 EAQKATNAIL
+971 
-981 RNTEQIG
+981 
-988 KYNTNRYFKD
+988 
-998 ASIVAKVENI
+998 
-1008 SMDEANRRFYSGSPT
+1008 
-1023 EKNLG
+1023 
-1028 IKASFDTVKEQLGY
+1028 
-1042 MANIRA
+1042 
-1048 TLGEETAKNYQ
+1048 
-1059 QALEQSKRQLQYAQE
+1059 
-1074 NASIGQTIKDNYV
+1074 
-1087 KQAEKSLHSAEIAQ
+1087 
-1101 NMANVLGTK
+1101 
-1110 FVVLSQEQRQQAENL
+1110 LSQEQINQLLKQEKALRVAINLSGREGIVIDTVRMQRINKVLNANSLQQINASFGTMGKKSSLLWEMGVG
-1125 IKLTQQDVLGDY
+1125 LTKQVAVLGILAIGFASFKKALVNIADSAGLVQKAIAGDIDAIKQMDSDKVKPWADFANNLY
-1137 TDRLEQMFELVING
+1137 RITGVDVGNIQKLNSELDNTLSRITGLSQNLDNLGKQELSFLDELWESAKRVHHTLADVGVSVINTFTPQTSSGEELKEKFLSTDLEQMENAQEQVLNL
-1151 KGIDDEKDVAEMRQK
+1151 
-1166 ILSATST
+1166 LSQIETASE
-1173 GVLAYVSQAC
+1173 
-1183 DELSNGNSLDL
+1183 DELHNITVALLAQTYEFKEGLGDSALLGFDKFSSELASNVMMIKRLINDP
-1194 AFNISNMLKDGVH
+1194 
-1207 NALQLMTNKEVLEQ
+1207 
-1221 AGNIGTYDIHKK
+1221 K
-1233 FEEYK
+1233 F
-1238 KRAEESTEGMISD
+1238 
-1251 ANQALETMASAIKDF
+1251 F
-1266 RARIERISG
+1266 
-1275 TRVRIIDEKTKKTV
+1275 
-1289 EADLS
+1289 
-1294 ETRFIGQNPER
+1294 
-1305 VAGSLKADLENKIL
+1305 
-1319 NDQQNKGKGK
+1319 QQNKDLLNDLILETERQLSRLEKMRGSGTKDYNKRNEAGYFIGDRGKAILPSMYILAGEVDDLEKATEKWKTITQKSTSLLSQANIAHANQIFKNVEGQTEEVKKLMDLYVSDATGYKKEIYGILAKTGAGIELSKAEKDLLEYVQHAGVISTDAFSEKIQQITVENNTKLANTLGEILKTIVGGKDIEVTVTDNVVVATNKKTGETTTINASDYIGVTDQQIGESVVRAIGGDKDKGK
-1329 GGRRREFKID
+1329 SSGSGGRRREFKID

-1378 DMTEWYSEQAK
+1378 DMTEWYTEQAK

-1404 AMSRLQALFLQRKHM
+1404 AMSRLQSLFLQRRHM
-1419 EEVADAEQGFVDDL
+1419 EEVADAEQSFVDDL

-1438 QREINIEALTNLANK
+1438 QREINVEALTNLANK

-1472 DALQQINYELDKEV
+1472 DALQQINYELDKEI

-1504 RAKAL
+1504 RIKAL

-1530 YADTWKLN
+1530 YADMWKLN

-1543 GEALNSEYGRGQIS
+1543 DEALNSEYGRGQIS

-1720 NLLMAQEVAQA
+1720 NMLMAQEVAQA

-1752 LALTEFIASNKALAM
+1752 IALTEFIASNKALAM
-1767 AGSFASG
+1767 AGSFANG

>member
-27 FKKAKE
+27 FKKAKA

-48 NDNAGESIDKLKNS
+48 KDDAGESIDKLKNS
-62 LQTLARTAGGNSA
+62 LQTLARTAGSNSA

-86 IDRFTKGLD
+86 IDRFTKGLG
-95 DKTNGISSFAKS
+95 DKTSGISSFAKS

-169 SSSFLTL
+169 SSSFLAL

-246 LSNINLANLSGLSQ
+246 LSSINLANLSGLPQ

-273 RYENLLTQ
+273 RYENLLTK
-281 LAIVLPRI
+281 LAVVLPRI
-289 NTAQKTT
+289 STAQKAT

-301 QVGISAR
+301 QVGYSAS
-308 QSGND
+308 QSSND
-313 LDLYWSKFKNI
+313 LDSYWSKFKNI

-353 RLTIVKNKVRSLYD
+353 RLTIVKNKVRSLYE

-374 VTDMIYQSSQDARTS
+374 VTDMIYQSAQDARTS

-405 RYGLSTEQAI
+405 RYGLSTKQAV

-478 GVINAGQKELM
+478 GVVNAGQKDLM
-489 QWSREGKLSIDILL
+489 KWSKEGKLTIDILL

-523 IDQSFAKLS
+523 LDQSFTKLS
-532 NTWAVFVD
+532 NTWAIFV
-540 KVSNDSGLS
+540 NDVAQESGLTGYLKQ
-549 SFIRRMISGLNN
+549 SFKNLNDVFASMSGT
-561 FFSSSASSVASFVKQ
+561 
-576 ISGATAKLLKYY
+576 IAK
-588 ILYRSVTAIA
+588 I
-598 GKSLSIYAKLTS
+598 
-610 WLTTGFS
+610 TGFLGS
-617 IFQQQYVLEQKTLGL
+617 WGGIALKVYFGYRMVVGLAGQLLATYTKLRAFFKTGLALRLQQFSLEQKTFGL
-632 RTADLRLTKQIEA
+632 RTADYELQQRINQSTN
-645 SDAYRNALIQRQQ
+645 YRNLLIERQQ
-658 MIQRQLDNSRILSQ
+658 MIQRQLDNR
-672 TQINRLMEQELLL
+672 RL
-685 RRAINKAGAMGT
+685 
-697 VMDRTQMRAVSAE
+697 
-710 LQGTNKTLSLTGSFF
+710 
-725 KQLAKRAGILLIA
+725 
-738 FTGFKT
+738 
-744 VTNIFKKFGDIT
+744 
-756 NQVEKGIQGDVN
+756 
-768 ALKSLTNDDVKPYIA
+768 
-783 FADTLYQITGI
+783 
-794 DLANISKLNKEV
+794 
-806 AELTDDVKELSSPDL
+806 
-821 SLAGFFSEDVPQGW
+821 
-835 KTFIEQLSQVLLS
+835 
-848 LGKYGFQGFGFA
+848 
-860 DSDESKQSDV
+860 
-870 QGRIATA
+870 
-877 MPEINQKIELINT
+877 
-890 LMEELQNAPI
+890 
-900 EKIHDVRLEIS
+900 
-911 RTLKDIEPYIAD
+911 
-923 LYRAGF
+923 
-929 ESYATN
+929 
-935 LYQLKTTLWSE
+935 
-946 LRTDKTTEAFR
+946 
-957 QNKNYTADVKKNLQ
+957 
-971 EAQKATNAIL
+971 
-981 RNTEQIG
+981 
-988 KYNTNRYFKD
+988 
-998 ASIVAKVENI
+998 
-1008 SMDEANRRFYSGSPT
+1008 
-1023 EKNLG
+1023 
-1028 IKASFDTVKEQLGY
+1028 
-1042 MANIRA
+1042 
-1048 TLGEETAKNYQ
+1048 
-1059 QALEQSKRQLQYAQE
+1059 
-1074 NASIGQTIKDNYV
+1074 
-1087 KQAEKSLHSAEIAQ
+1087 
-1101 NMANVLGTK
+1101 
-1110 FVVLSQEQRQQAENL
+1110 LSQEQINQLLKQEKALRVAINLSGREGIVIDTVRMQRINKVLNANSLQQINASFGTMGKKSSLLWEMGVG
-1125 IKLTQQDVLGDY
+1125 LTKQVAVLGILAIGFASFKKALVNIADSAGLVQKAIAGDIDAIKQMDSDKVKPWADFANNLY
-1137 TDRLEQMFELVING
+1137 RITGVDVGNIQKLNSELDNTLSRITGLSQNLDNLGKQELSFLDELWESAKRVHHTLADVGVSVINTFTPQTSSGEELKEKFLSTDLEQMENAQEQVLNL
-1151 KGIDDEKDVAEMRQK
+1151 
-1166 ILSATST
+1166 LSQIETASE
-1173 GVLAYVSQAC
+1173 
-1183 DELSNGNSLDL
+1183 DELHNITVALLAQTYEFKEGLGDSALLGFDKFSSELASNVMMIKRLINDP
-1194 AFNISNMLKDGVH
+1194 
-1207 NALQLMTNKEVLEQ
+1207 
-1221 AGNIGTYDIHKK
+1221 K
-1233 FEEYK
+1233 F
-1238 KRAEESTEGMISD
+1238 
-1251 ANQALETMASAIKDF
+1251 F
-1266 RARIERISG
+1266 
-1275 TRVRIIDEKTKKTV
+1275 
-1289 EADLS
+1289 
-1294 ETRFIGQNPER
+1294 
-1305 VAGSLKADLENKIL
+1305 
-1319 NDQQNKGKGK
+1319 QQNKDLLNDLILETERQLSRLEKMRGSGTKDYNKRNEAGYFIGDRGKAILPSMYILAGEVDDLEKATEKWKTITQKSTSLLSQANIAHANQIFKNVEGQTEEVKKLMDLYVSDATGYKKEIYGILAKTGAGIELSKAEKDLLEYVQHAGVISTDAFSEKIQQITVENNTKLANTLGEILKTIVGGKNIEVTVTDNVVVATNKKTGETTTINASDYIGVTDQQIGESVVRAIGGDKDKGK
-1329 GGRRREFKID
+1329 SSGSGGRRREFKID

-1378 DMTEWYSEQAK
+1378 DMTEWYTEQAK

-1404 AMSRLQALFLQRKHM
+1404 AMSRLQSLFLQRRHM
-1419 EEVADAEQGFVDDL
+1419 EEVADAEQSFVDDL

-1438 QREINIEALTNLANK
+1438 QREINVEALTNLANK

-1472 DALQQINYELDKEV
+1472 DALQQINYELDKEI

-1504 RAKAL
+1504 RIKAL

-1530 YADTWKLN
+1530 YADMWKLN

-1543 GEALNSEYGRGQIS
+1543 DEALNSEYGRGQIS

-1720 NLLMAQEVAQA
+1720 NMLMAQEVAQA

-1752 LALTEFIASNKALAM
+1752 IALTEFIASNKALAM
-1767 AGSFASG
+1767 AGSFANG

>member
-13 TGDIKDA
+13 KGDIKDA

-27 FKKAKE
+27 FKKAKA
-33 LKDNSEITIKVSTNI
+33 LKDNSNITIKVSTNI
-48 NDNAGESIDKLKNS
+48 TDNAGESIDKLKNS
-62 LQTLARTAGGNSA
+62 LQSLARTVGSNSA

-86 IDRFTKGLD
+86 IDRFTKGLG

-133 QIKSSAESLSTVQRT
+133 QIKSSAESLSTIQKT
-148 LATFAPIMAT
+148 LATFAPIMTT
-158 FANSA
+158 FSNSA

-169 SSSFLTL
+169 SSSFVTL
-176 DNALQKLTTSSQGVQ
+176 DNALKKLTTSSQGVQ

-246 LSNINLANLSGLSQ
+246 LSSINLANLSGLPQ

-273 RYENLLTQ
+273 KYENLLTK

-289 NTAQKTT
+289 STAQKAT

-301 QVGISAR
+301 QVGTSAR
-308 QSGND
+308 QSSND
-313 LDLYWSKFKNI
+313 LDSYWSKFKNI

-353 RLTIVKNKVRSLYD
+353 RMTIVKNKVRSLYD
-367 SEEEVGK
+367 SEEEVTK

-478 GVINAGQKELM
+478 GVVGAGQKELM
-489 QWSREGKLSIDILL
+489 KWSKEGKLSVEILL
-503 NTLLNASGEIGSK
+503 NTLLNAGGEIGEK
-516 FEKTNET
+516 FARTNET
-523 IDQSFAKLS
+523 LDQSFTKLS
-532 NTWAVFVD
+532 NTWAIFV
-540 KVSNDSGLS
+540 NDVAQESGLTDYLKQG
-549 SFIRRMISGLNN
+549 FKNLNDV
-561 FFSSSASSVASFVKQ
+561 FSSM
-576 ISGATAKLLKYY
+576 SGVIAK
-588 ILYRSVTAIA
+588 V
-598 GKSLSIYAKLTS
+598 
-610 WLTTGFS
+610 TGFLGS
-617 IFQQQYVLEQKTLGL
+617 WGGIALKVYFGYRMVVGLAGQLLATYTKLSAFFKTGMALRLQQFGLEQKTFGL
-632 RTADLRLTKQIEA
+632 RTADYELQQRINQSTN
-645 SDAYRNALIQRQQ
+645 YRNLLIERQQ
-658 MIQRQLDNSRILSQ
+658 MIQRQLDNRRLLSQQQINQLLKQEKALRVAINLSGREGIVIDSVRMQRINKVLNANSLQQVNASFGNMTKKSTLLWDMGVSLTKQVSALGILAIGFASFKKALVNIADSAGLVQKAVGGDVEAIKQLDSEKVKPWADFANNLYRITGVDVGNIQKLNSELDNTLSRITGLSQNLDNLGKQELSFLDELWESAKRVHHTLADVGVSIVNTFTPQSSSGEELKEKFLSTDLEQMENAQEQVLNLLSQIETASEDELHNITVALLAQTYEFKEGLGDSALLGFDKFSSELASNVMMVKRLINDPKFFQQNKDLLNDLIQETERQLSRIEKMRGSGTKDYNKRNEAGYFIGDRRKAILPSMYILAGEVDDLEKATEKWKTITQKSTSILSQ
-672 TQINRLMEQELLL
+672 ANIARVNQMFKNVEGQTKEVQKLMELY
-685 RRAINKAGAMGT
+685 
-697 VMDRTQMRAVSAE
+697 VSDA
-710 LQGTNKTLSLTGSFF
+710 TGY
-725 KQLAKRAGILLIA
+725 KKEIYGILAKTGAGI
-738 FTGFKT
+738 
-744 VTNIFKKFGDIT
+744 
-756 NQVEKGIQGDVN
+756 
-768 ALKSLTNDDVKPYIA
+768 
-783 FADTLYQITGI
+783 
-794 DLANISKLNKEV
+794 
-806 AELTDDVKELSSPDL
+806 ELSDAEKDL
-821 SLAGFFSEDVPQGW
+821 LEYVQHAGVFSMDAFNEKIQKINEDNNKKLVEEFTKALQDVVGGQNIDVTISGDMVEFFNKDTKKTWKASLAS
-835 KTFIEQLSQVLLS
+835 
-848 LGKYGFQGFGFA
+848 FGMN
-860 DSDESKQSDV
+860 
-870 QGRIATA
+870 IA
-877 MPEINQKIELINT
+877 
-890 LMEELQNAPI
+890 
-900 EKIHDVRLEIS
+900 
-911 RTLKDIEPYIAD
+911 
-923 LYRAGF
+923 
-929 ESYATN
+929 
-935 LYQLKTTLWSE
+935 
-946 LRTDKTTEAFR
+946 
-957 QNKNYTADVKKNLQ
+957 
-971 EAQKATNAIL
+971 
-981 RNTEQIG
+981 
-988 KYNTNRYFKD
+988 
-998 ASIVAKVENI
+998 
-1008 SMDEANRRFYSGSPT
+1008 
-1023 EKNLG
+1023 
-1028 IKASFDTVKEQLGY
+1028 
-1042 MANIRA
+1042 
-1048 TLGEETAKNYQ
+1048 
-1059 QALEQSKRQLQYAQE
+1059 
-1074 NASIGQTIKDNYV
+1074 
-1087 KQAEKSLHSAEIAQ
+1087 
-1101 NMANVLGTK
+1101 
-1110 FVVLSQEQRQQAENL
+1110 
-1125 IKLTQQDVLGDY
+1125 
-1137 TDRLEQMFELVING
+1137 
-1151 KGIDDEKDVAEMRQK
+1151 
-1166 ILSATST
+1166 
-1173 GVLAYVSQAC
+1173 
-1183 DELSNGNSLDL
+1183 
-1194 AFNISNMLKDGVH
+1194 
-1207 NALQLMTNKEVLEQ
+1207 
-1221 AGNIGTYDIHKK
+1221 
-1233 FEEYK
+1233 
-1238 KRAEESTEGMISD
+1238 
-1251 ANQALETMASAIKDF
+1251 TMASYDF
-1266 RARIERISG
+1266 NDPNS
-1275 TRVRIIDEKTKKTV
+1275 KTGKRTV
-1289 EADLS
+1289 ELPQAVHTGTTVEQIVGKAVTNTADD
-1294 ETRFIGQNPER
+1294 GNKPPK
-1305 VAGSLKADLENKIL
+1305 GS
-1319 NDQQNKGKGK
+1319 

-1378 DMTEWYSEQAK
+1378 DMTEWYTEQAK

-1404 AMSRLQALFLQRKHM
+1404 AMSRLQSLFLQRKHM
-1419 EEVADAEQGFVDDL
+1419 EEVAEAEQDFVDDL

-1438 QREINIEALTNLANK
+1438 QREINVEALTNLANK

-1486 AKNKQITFVADVT
+1486 AKNKQVAFVADVT

-1504 RAKAL
+1504 RIQAL

-1519 AKEMQ
+1519 AEEMQ
-1524 QEVLQA
+1524 KQVFQA
-1530 YADTWKLN
+1530 YGDMWKLN

-1557 GANVAQMQGVRTLYN
+1557 GANVAQMQGVRTAYN
-1572 QGHLSS
+1572 KGHLSS
-1578 AGMASYMREGMGSTL
+1578 AGMASYMREGVGSTL

-1645 ETLGGALTSFT
+1645 ETLGEALTTFT
-1656 DGLSNGIANAIVKGE
+1656 DGLANGIANAIVKGE

-1676 MVSVAQSIA
+1676 MASVAQSI
-1685 VDLISSIIKMG
+1685 VTDLISSIIKMG
-1696 IQWAV
+1696 VQWAV
-1701 TQLMMATTSQV
+1701 TQLLMATTTQM
-1712 TQQGVVAT
+1712 TQQGMVKT

-1740 TATMGGAVAIGQ
+1740 TATMGSAVAIGQ
-1752 LALTEFIASNKALAM
+1752 IALTEFIASNKALAM

-1774 GYTGDGGKY
+1774 GYTGAGGKY
-1783 DPAGIVHKGEYVFSQ
+1783 DPAGVVHKGEYVFSQ

>member
-13 TGDIKDA
+13 TADIKNA
-20 EKKIDVI
+20 EKKLDQAIKKLDKLAEKGKITLKVDVGTTKNTTETVKKMQTLREAIDT
-27 FKKAKE
+27 FSFR
-33 LKDNSEITIKVSTNI
+33 LKGKTTNI
-48 NDNAGESIDKLKNS
+48 NNLSKSLDGLKTSVNGFQVSANTLRNFSSILN
-62 LQTLARTAGGNSA
+62 T
-75 LPDNMVKLKRV
+75 
-86 IDRFTKGLD
+86 I
-95 DKTNGISSFAKS
+95 KTGVISSFGQTNQA
-107 VQGLSNSVNSLKT
+107 LA
-120 TASAVGSLATALY
+120 TASANFKSLAKDLSNLGSGIKKLDEHGADLTSFTRQLITISNVTRVFGTTTGTGIGKALGD
-133 QIKSSAESLSTVQRT
+133 IANGINRIEKSSGKIDTV
-148 LATFAPIMAT
+148 
-158 FANSA
+158 
-163 STLRGV
+163 V
-169 SSSFLTL
+169 
-176 DNALQKLTTSSQGVQ
+176 NALQRLNPAVKNLTTGLDAHRLSALAQGF
-191 NISNSLVQ
+191 SA
-199 LVGTIAGLRQH
+199 IASALQPIAQYERM
-210 VPTIINFV
+210 IN
-218 NAFNGLAVNKS
+218 
-229 LTQSL
+229 
-234 TGFNRLATSLNK
+234 
-246 LSNINLANLSGLSQ
+246 NLAKVLPKVANAQ
-260 IINSLATAIQPLA
+260 YATA
-273 RYENLLTQ
+273 NG
-281 LAIVLPRI
+281 
-289 NTAQKTT
+289 
-296 ANSIR
+296 IR

-478 GVINAGQKELM
+478 GVVNAGQKELM

-617 IFQQQYVLEQKTLGL
+617 IFQQQFVLEQKTIAL

-697 VMDRTQMRAVSAE
+697 VMDRTQIRAVSAE

-744 VTNIFKKFGDIT
+744 VTNIFKRFGDIT

-1087 KQAEKSLHSAEIAQ
+1087 KQAERSLHSAEIAQ

-1221 AGNIGTYDIHKK
+1221 AGNIGAYDIHKK

-1251 ANQALETMASAIKDF
+1251 ANQALGTMASAIKDF

-1305 VAGSLKADLENKIL
+1305 VAGSLKADLENQIL

-1378 DMTEWYSEQAK
+1378 DMTEWYTEQAK

-1404 AMSRLQALFLQRKHM
+1404 AMSRLQSLFLQRRHM
-1419 EEVADAEQGFVDDL
+1419 EEIADAEQGFVDDL

-1438 QREINIEALTNLANK
+1438 QREINVEALTNLANK

-1459 SAEAYLYLLEQQR
+1459 SAEAYLYLLQEQR

-1504 RAKAL
+1504 RVKAL

-1519 AKEMQ
+1519 PKEMQ
-1524 QEVLQA
+1524 QEVFQA
-1530 YADTWKLN
+1530 YADMWKLN

-1601 DERSG
+1601 DARSG

-1630 SQLSEG
+1630 SQLTEG

-1645 ETLGGALTSFT
+1645 ETLGDALTSFT

-1712 TQQGVVAT
+1712 TQQGLVAT

-1731 WATASAYVA
+1731 WAVASAYVA

-1752 LALTEFIASNKALAM
+1752 TALTEFIASNKALAM
-1767 AGSFASG
+1767 AGSFANG

>member
-13 TGDIKDA
+13 TADTKSA
-20 EKKIDVI
+20 EKKLDAII
-27 FKKAKE
+27 KKTKT
-33 LKDNSEITIKVSTNI
+33 LKDSSEVKIKVSTNI
-48 NDNAGESIDKLKNS
+48 NDNAGESIDRLKNS
-62 LQTLARTAGGNSA
+62 LQSLARTAGGNSA

-95 DKTNGISSFAKS
+95 AKTNGISSFANG
-107 VQGLSNSVNSLKT
+107 VQRLSNSVNSLRT
-120 TASAVGSLATALY
+120 TASAVESLATALY
-133 QIKSSAESLSTVQRT
+133 RIRSSADSLSAVQT
-148 LATFAPIMAT
+148 ALSTFAPIMTT

-163 STLRGV
+163 SVLRGI
-169 SSSFLTL
+169 SSSFTTL
-176 DNALQKLTTSSQGVQ
+176 AGSLQRLATLSQGVQ
-191 NISNSLVQ
+191 SVSNNLIH

-210 VPTIINFV
+210 VPTIVNFV

-246 LSNINLANLSGLSQ
+246 LSSINLANLSGLPQ

-273 RYENLLTQ
+273 RYGNLLTQ

-289 NTAQKTT
+289 STAQNAT

-301 QVGISAR
+301 QVGTSAR
-308 QSGND
+308 QSSND
-313 LDLYWSKFKNI
+313 LDSYWSKFKNI

-342 RTLQQFGEQLD
+342 RTLQQFGDQLD
-353 RLTIVKNKVRSLYD
+353 RMTIVKNKIRSLYE

-374 VTDMIYQSSQDARTS
+374 VTDMIYQSAQDARTS

-405 RYGLSTEQAI
+405 RYGLSTEQAV

-478 GVINAGQKELM
+478 GVVGAGQKELM
-489 QWSREGKLSIDILL
+489 KWSKEGKLTIDILL

-523 IDQSFAKLS
+523 LDQSFTKLS
-532 NTWAVFVD
+532 NTWAIFV
-540 KVSNDSGLS
+540 NDVAQESGLTN
-549 SFIRRMISGLNN
+549 FLKQGFKNLNDI
-561 FFSSSASSVASFVKQ
+561 FSSMSGVIAKITGFLGSWGSVALKAYFGYRMVVGLAGQLLATYTKLGAFFKSGMALRLQQ
-576 ISGATAKLLKYY
+576 IG
-588 ILYRSVTAIA
+588 
-598 GKSLSIYAKLTS
+598 
-610 WLTTGFS
+610 
-617 IFQQQYVLEQKTLGL
+617 LEQKTFAL
-632 RTADLRLTKQIEA
+632 RTADYELQQRINQSTN
-645 SDAYRNALIQRQQ
+645 YRNLLIERQQ
-658 MIQRQLDNSRILSQ
+658 MIQRQLDNRRLLTQQQINKLLMQEKALRVAINISGREGIVIDTVRMQRINKVLNANSLQRINAGFGNMGKKSSLLWDMTVSLSKQVSVLGILAVGFASFKKILVKVAESAGLVQKAIGGDVEAIKQLNSDEVKPWAEFTDNLYRITGLDVGNIQKLNNALDNTISRVMGLSQ
-672 TQINRLMEQELLL
+672 NIDNLGQQELSFLHELWEATKNVHNTIAEVGVKTVNAIASARGDDAKAGYIARSNFENRGVYEMQERFDALYALLTEVKGSLIKGEDELTHELTNYASSHIQRLKGGVKLAHLLGYEDFAKEATSAIMNIQHLINDPNFYKGNEELLDIELKKVKKLADMLREDDFYRMSNLVLRRKPSEYVAGKDVFSTQRLVKSEQDFKNIEKNKEEINKLWQLYKSDQTGQKAEISMLIQQLSRGDALTDAQKDLLEYIQHAGVISTDAFSEKIQQIN
-685 RRAINKAGAMGT
+685 
-697 VMDRTQMRAVSAE
+697 AE
-710 LQGTNKTLSLTGSFF
+710 S
-725 KQLAKRAGILLIA
+725 
-738 FTGFKT
+738 
-744 VTNIFKKFGDIT
+744 NIK
-756 NQVEKGIQGDVN
+756 
-768 ALKSLTNDDVKPYIA
+768 
-783 FADTLYQITGI
+783 
-794 DLANISKLNKEV
+794 LANTLGEIL
-806 AELTDDVKELSSPDL
+806 
-821 SLAGFFSEDVPQGW
+821 
-835 KTFIEQLSQVLLS
+835 KTIV
-848 LGKYGFQGFGFA
+848 GG
-860 DSDESKQSDV
+860 
-870 QGRIATA
+870 
-877 MPEINQKIELINT
+877 
-890 LMEELQNAPI
+890 
-900 EKIHDVRLEIS
+900 
-911 RTLKDIEPYIAD
+911 KDIEVTVTDNVIV
-923 LYRAGF
+923 
-929 ESYATN
+929 ATN
-935 LYQLKTTLWSE
+935 KKTGET
-946 LRTDKTTEAFR
+946 KT
-957 QNKNYTADVKKNLQ
+957 
-971 EAQKATNAIL
+971 I
-981 RNTEQIG
+981 
-988 KYNTNRYFKD
+988 
-998 ASIVAKVENI
+998 
-1008 SMDEANRRFYSGSPT
+1008 
-1023 EKNLG
+1023 
-1028 IKASFDTVKEQLGY
+1028 
-1042 MANIRA
+1042 
-1048 TLGEETAKNYQ
+1048 
-1059 QALEQSKRQLQYAQE
+1059 
-1074 NASIGQTIKDNYV
+1074 NASDYV
-1087 KQAEKSLHSAEIAQ
+1087 
-1101 NMANVLGTK
+1101 
-1110 FVVLSQEQRQQAENL
+1110 
-1125 IKLTQQDVLGDY
+1125 
-1137 TDRLEQMFELVING
+1137 
-1151 KGIDDEKDVAEMRQK
+1151 
-1166 ILSATST
+1166 
-1173 GVLAYVSQAC
+1173 GV
-1183 DELSNGNSLDL
+1183 
-1194 AFNISNMLKDGVH
+1194 
-1207 NALQLMTNKEVLEQ
+1207 T
-1221 AGNIGTYDIHKK
+1221 
-1233 FEEYK
+1233 
-1238 KRAEESTEGMISD
+1238 
-1251 ANQALETMASAIKDF
+1251 
-1266 RARIERISG
+1266 
-1275 TRVRIIDEKTKKTV
+1275 
-1289 EADLS
+1289 
-1294 ETRFIGQNPER
+1294 
-1305 VAGSLKADLENKIL
+1305 
-1319 NDQQNKGKGK
+1319 DQQIAEAIVRYLGGGK
-1329 GGRRREFKID
+1329 GGSGGGSGSGGHRREFNID

-1378 DMTEWYSEQAK
+1378 DMTAWYTEQAN

-1404 AMSRLQALFLQRKHM
+1404 AMSRLQSLFLQRRHM

-1438 QREINIEALTNLANK
+1438 QREINVEALTNLANK

-1486 AKNKQITFVADVT
+1486 AKNKQVAFVADVT

-1504 RAKAL
+1504 RIQAL

-1519 AKEMQ
+1519 ADEMQ
-1524 QEVLQA
+1524 KEVFQA
-1530 YADTWKLN
+1530 YADMWKLN

-1557 GANVAQMQGVRTLYN
+1557 GANVAQMQGVRTAYN
-1572 QGHLSS
+1572 KGHLSS
-1578 AGMASYMREGMGSTL
+1578 AGMASYMREGIGSTL

-1601 DERSG
+1601 DARSG

-1630 SQLSEG
+1630 SQLTEG

-1645 ETLGGALTSFT
+1645 ETLGEALTSFT
-1656 DGLSNGIANAIVKGE
+1656 DGLANGIANAIVKGE

-1676 MVSVAQSIA
+1676 MANVAQSIA
-1685 VDLISSIIKMG
+1685 VDLISSIVKMG

-1701 TQLMMATTSQV
+1701 TQLLMATTSKM
-1712 TQQGVVAT
+1712 TQEGMVQT

-1740 TATMGGAVAIGQ
+1740 TATMGSAVAIGQ
-1752 LALTEFIASNKALAM
+1752 IALTEFIASNKALAM

>member
-1 MATNETEEKIVV
+1 MASNETEEKIVV
-13 TGDIKDA
+13 TADTKNA
-20 EKKIDVI
+20 EKKLDAII
-27 FKKAKE
+27 KKTKT
-33 LKDNSEITIKVSTNI
+33 LKDSSKVTIKVSTNI
-48 NDNAGESIDKLKNS
+48 NDNAGESIDRLKNS
-62 LQTLARTAGGNSA
+62 LQSLARTAGGNSA

-95 DKTNGISSFAKS
+95 AKTNGISSFANG
-107 VQGLSNSVNSLKT
+107 VQRLSNSVNSLRT
-120 TASAVGSLATALY
+120 TASAVESLATALY
-133 QIKSSAESLSTVQRT
+133 RIRSSADSLSTVQRA
-148 LATFAPIMAT
+148 LSTFAPIMTT

-163 STLRGV
+163 SVLRGV
-169 SSSFLTL
+169 SSSFTTL
-176 DNALQKLTTSSQGVQ
+176 AGSLQRLATLSQGVQ
-191 NISNSLVQ
+191 GVSNNLIH

-210 VPTIINFV
+210 VPTIVNFV
-218 NAFNGLAVNKS
+218 NAFNGLAVNRS

-234 TGFNRLATSLNK
+234 VGFNRLATSLRN
-246 LSNINLANLSGLSQ
+246 LSNINLANLSGLPQ
-260 IINSLATAIQPLA
+260 IVSRLATAIQPLA
-273 RYENLLTQ
+273 RYGNLLTR

-289 NTAQKTT
+289 STAQSAT

-301 QVGISAR
+301 QVGASAR
-308 QSGND
+308 QSSNS
-313 LDLYWSKFKNI
+313 LDSYWSRFKNI

-342 RTLQQFGEQLD
+342 RTLQQFGDQLD
-353 RLTIVKNKVRSLYD
+353 RMTIVKNKIRSLYE

-374 VTDMIYQSSQDARTS
+374 VTDMIYQSAQDARTS

-405 RYGLSTEQAI
+405 RYGLSTEQAV

-478 GVINAGQKELM
+478 GVVNAGQKDLM
-489 QWSREGKLSIDILL
+489 KWSKEGKLTFDILL

-523 IDQSFAKLS
+523 LNQSFTKLS
-532 NTWAVFVD
+532 NTWAIFV
-540 KVSNDSGLS
+540 NDVAQESGLTDYLKQG
-549 SFIRRMISGLNN
+549 FKNLNDV
-561 FFSSSASSVASFVKQ
+561 FSSM
-576 ISGATAKLLKYY
+576 SGVIAK
-588 ILYRSVTAIA
+588 I
-598 GKSLSIYAKLTS
+598 
-610 WLTTGFS
+610 TGFLGS
-617 IFQQQYVLEQKTLGL
+617 WGGIALKVYFGYRMVVGLAGQLLATYTKLSAFFKTGMALRLQQFGLEQKTFGL
-632 RTADLRLTKQIEA
+632 RTADYELQQRINQSTN
-645 SDAYRNALIQRQQ
+645 YRNLLIERQQ
-658 MIQRQLDNSRILSQ
+658 MIQRQLDNRRLLSQQQINQLLKQEKALRVAINISGREGIVIDSRRMQRINKVLNANSLQQINAGFGNMGKKSSLLWDMGVSLTKQVSVLGILALGFASFKKALVNIADSAGLVQKAVGGDVEAIKQLDSEKVKPWADFANNLYRITGVDVGNIQKLNSEFDNTLSRITGLSQNLDNLGKQELSFLDELWKSATRVHHTLADVGVSVINTFTPQTSSGEELKEKFLSTDLEQMENAQEKVLNLLSQIETASEDELHKITVALLAQTYKFKEGIGDSALLGFDKFSSELASNVMMIKRLINDPKFFQQNKDLLNELVQETERQLSRMEKMRGSGTKDYNKRNEAGYFIGDRGKAILPSMYILAGEVDDLEKATEKWKTITQKSTSILSQ
-672 TQINRLMEQELLL
+672 SNIARVNQMFKNVEGQTKEVQKLMELY
-685 RRAINKAGAMGT
+685 
-697 VMDRTQMRAVSAE
+697 VSDA
-710 LQGTNKTLSLTGSFF
+710 TGY
-725 KQLAKRAGILLIA
+725 KKEIYGILAKTGAGIELSKAEKDLLEYVQHAGIFSMDA
-738 FTGFKT
+738 FS
-744 VTNIFKKFGDIT
+744 
-756 NQVEKGIQGDVN
+756 EKIQ
-768 ALKSLTNDDVKPYIA
+768 
-783 FADTLYQITGI
+783 QITAENNTK
-794 DLANISKLNKEV
+794 LANNLGEIL
-806 AELTDDVKELSSPDL
+806 
-821 SLAGFFSEDVPQGW
+821 
-835 KTFIEQLSQVLLS
+835 KTIV
-848 LGKYGFQGFGFA
+848 GG
-860 DSDESKQSDV
+860 
-870 QGRIATA
+870 
-877 MPEINQKIELINT
+877 
-890 LMEELQNAPI
+890 
-900 EKIHDVRLEIS
+900 
-911 RTLKDIEPYIAD
+911 KDIEVTVTDNVIV
-923 LYRAGF
+923 
-929 ESYATN
+929 ATN
-935 LYQLKTTLWSE
+935 KKTGETTTINASDYVGV
-946 LRTDKTTEAFR
+946 TD
-957 QNKNYTADVKKNLQ
+957 Q
-971 EAQKATNAIL
+971 
-981 RNTEQIG
+981 QIG
-988 KYNTNRYFKD
+988 E
-998 ASIVAKVENI
+998 AIVRDIGGDGNGKP
-1008 SMDEANRRFYSGSPT
+1008 SKGSGS
-1023 EKNLG
+1023 
-1028 IKASFDTVKEQLGY
+1028 
-1042 MANIRA
+1042 
-1048 TLGEETAKNYQ
+1048 
-1059 QALEQSKRQLQYAQE
+1059 
-1074 NASIGQTIKDNYV
+1074 
-1087 KQAEKSLHSAEIAQ
+1087 
-1101 NMANVLGTK
+1101 
-1110 FVVLSQEQRQQAENL
+1110 
-1125 IKLTQQDVLGDY
+1125 
-1137 TDRLEQMFELVING
+1137 
-1151 KGIDDEKDVAEMRQK
+1151 
-1166 ILSATST
+1166 
-1173 GVLAYVSQAC
+1173 
-1183 DELSNGNSLDL
+1183 
-1194 AFNISNMLKDGVH
+1194 DGH
-1207 NALQLMTNKEVLEQ
+1207 
-1221 AGNIGTYDIHKK
+1221 
-1233 FEEYK
+1233 
-1238 KRAEESTEGMISD
+1238 
-1251 ANQALETMASAIKDF
+1251 
-1266 RARIERISG
+1266 
-1275 TRVRIIDEKTKKTV
+1275 
-1289 EADLS
+1289 
-1294 ETRFIGQNPER
+1294 
-1305 VAGSLKADLENKIL
+1305 
-1319 NDQQNKGKGK
+1319 
-1329 GGRRREFKID
+1329 RREFNID

-1378 DMTEWYSEQAK
+1378 DMTAWYTEQAN

-1404 AMSRLQALFLQRKHM
+1404 AMSRLQSLFLQRRHM

-1438 QREINIEALTNLANK
+1438 QREINVEALTNLANK

-1472 DALQQINYELDKEV
+1472 DVLQQINYELDKEV
-1486 AKNKQITFVADVT
+1486 AKNKQIAFVADVT

-1504 RAKAL
+1504 RIQAL
-1509 REKNGTKGVT
+1509 REKNGTKGIT
-1519 AKEMQ
+1519 ADEMQ
-1524 QEVLQA
+1524 KEVFQA
-1530 YADTWKLN
+1530 YADMWKLN

-1601 DERSG
+1601 DARSG

-1645 ETLGGALTSFT
+1645 ETLGEALTTFT
-1656 DGLSNGIANAIVKGE
+1656 DGLANGIANAIVKGE

-1676 MVSVAQSIA
+1676 MASVAQSIA
-1685 VDLISSIIKMG
+1685 VDLITSIIKMG

-1701 TQLMMATTSQV
+1701 TQLLMATTTQM
-1712 TQQGVVAT
+1712 TQQGMVKT

-1740 TATMGGAVAIGQ
+1740 TATMGSAVAIGQ
-1752 LALTEFIASNKALAM
+1752 IALTEFIASNKALAM

-1774 GYTGDGGKY
+1774 GYTGAGGKY